1 MLGLTNNMFNASY
14 SGAGL
19 FLLFNTPFL
28 LIKLYK
34 FVYPKQKP
42 PVLTV
47 LSETDNYIEQ
57 SKRRFLKTIQSRN
70 QGDAAFLNSNTNI
83 EFYSKPTYQAAIR
96 LDKNPL
102 ELDWK
107 RRILFENTP
116 RGNVIM
122 YYDPYKLAFA
132 YYCDTSSMPYKLL
145 NAIAMKYVLRF
156 HCLDLFIDNE
166 ITETTCLS
174 PLIKTLFVDE
184 PIKSK
189 QKPGQVS
196 VDLKNAPFVK
206 LKKYDTSTKNID
218 NKDKDKDSKDKK
230 TQPIIHNNFVCIGKI
245 INFSFLNKV
254 EKPVPSING
263 FKSNLL
269 DNLSAENNLQKQVL
283 SYKDF
288 KGRTSV

>member
-1 MLGLTNNMFNASY
+1 MSGLTNNMFNTTY

-42 PVLTV
+42 PVLTI

-57 SKRRFLKTIQSRN
+57 SKNRFLKTILSRTD
-70 QGDAAFLNSNTNI
+70 GDANFLNTNTNT
-83 EFYSKPTYQAAIR
+83 EFYSKPNYQAAIR
-96 LDKNPL
+96 VDKNPL
-102 ELDWK
+102 ELHWK

-156 HCLDLFIDNE
+156 HCVDLFVDNE
-166 ITETTCLS
+166 ISPENCLS

-184 PIKSK
+184 PVKSK
-189 QKPGQVS
+189 QKPGQS
-196 VDLKNAPFVK
+196 GVDLKNAPFVK
-206 LKKYDTSTKNID
+206 LKKYDQPTKNIE
-218 NKDKDKDSKDKK
+218 NKDDSKNKK
-230 TQPIIHNNFVCIGKI
+230 NQPIIHNNFVCIGKI

-254 EKPVPSING
+254 EKRAPSING

-288 KGRTSV
+288 KGRSSV

>member
-1 MLGLTNNMFNASY
+1 MSGPTNNIFS

-19 FLLFNTPFL
+19 FFLFNTPFL

-42 PVLTV
+42 PVVTV
-47 LSETDNYIEQ
+47 LSETDDYIEQ
-57 SKRRFLKTIQSRN
+57 SKNRFLKTIQSRAE
-70 QGDAAFLNSNTNI
+70 GGATVLNSNTNV
-83 EFYSKPTYQAAIR
+83 EFYSKTNYQAVIR
-96 LDKNPL
+96 IEKNPL
-102 ELDWK
+102 ELEWK

-145 NAIAMKYVLRF
+145 NAIAMKYVMRF
-156 HCLDLFIDNE
+156 HCVDLFVDNE
-166 ITETTCLS
+166 ISPENCLS

-184 PIKSK
+184 PVKSK
-189 QKPGQVS
+189 PKSGQVA
-196 VDLKNAPFVK
+196 VDLKN
-206 LKKYDTSTKNID
+206 DTSAKSLD
-218 NKDKDKDSKDKK
+218 NKDIKK
-230 TQPIIHNNFVCIGKI
+230 QQVIHNNFVCIGKI
-245 INFSFLNKV
+245 LNFSFINKV
-254 EKPVPSING
+254 EKRVPSING

-269 DNLSAENNLQKQVL
+269 DNLSAENKLQKQVL

-288 KGRTSV
+288 KGRSSV